1 MGILDRNSRNHI
13 IELDPFA
20 KEEMKI
26 YMCLVL
32 LCFIASVVIA
42 APMGEATNQDENGGQ
57 LDISPVERN
66 LIGSVEVNKRGR
78 RRPGGRRFECHSGC
92 ASCMWGVCSSGPGGR

>member
-42 APMGEATNQDENGGQ
+42 APMGEATNPDENGGQ

-78 RRPGGRRFECHSGC
+78 RRPSWSRFGCHRGC
-92 ASCMWGVCSSGPGGR
+92 AFCMNGQCFSAPGGR